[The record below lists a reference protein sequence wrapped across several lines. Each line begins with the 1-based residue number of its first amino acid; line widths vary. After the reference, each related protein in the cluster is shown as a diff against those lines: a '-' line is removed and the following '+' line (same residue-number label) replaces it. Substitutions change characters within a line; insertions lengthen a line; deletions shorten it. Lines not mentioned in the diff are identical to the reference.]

1 MWYFIRDK
9 KSRDFFRFWFA
20 QLISQFGDRV
30 YQMALVGLMTALH
43 PGSVMEMSKLFSFA
57 IIPAFIIGP
66 IAGVYIDR
74 WDRRTTL
81 FISYLIQ
88 SILILFAAFYLIRLP
103 SIWPMYAAVFMI
115 SSLGRFYIPA
125 KMSFIP
131 EIVHED
137 DLHIAN
143 SLSTITAMI
152 AGGLGVLLGS
162 WIVDHTGFVAGFCWD
177 TACYFLSAAL
187 VFSITAFHYRFPDK
201 KNIIDGTKGI
211 LQTQK
216 SIWHEIVDG
225 IKYIRSQKE
234 ISFIFWTMFI
244 LLAAVGAIYVVIIV
258 FIQQAFHSVTKDIGI
273 LAISLTLGLFLGSLS
288 YGKWGK
294 KIAVYKVIFWSLILG
309 GAMVM
314 LFAFVVQATHN
325 RYWALALSFILGLV
339 VGPVM
344 VAPNTVINKICAME
358 MSGKVFAAMEF
369 VVYLAFLLAMMISSF
384 LSEHIDRLWILVSVG
399 GVFMVVGLV
408 GLSSSLGKE
417 FTATSQKKDA

>member
-1 MWYFIRDK
+1 MWQFIFNR
-9 KSRDFFRFWFA
+9 KSRDFFQFWFA

-81 FISYLIQ
+81 FISYFIQ
-88 SILILFAAFYLIRLP
+88 SILILLVAFYLIRLP
-103 SIWPMYAAVFMI
+103 SIWPVYAGVFVI

-131 EIVHED
+131 EIVHKD

-162 WIVDHTGFVAGFCWD
+162 WIVEHTGFLTGFCWD
-177 TACYFLSAAL
+177 AGCYFLSAAL
-187 VFSITAFHYRFPDK
+187 VFSITTFHYRFPNK
-201 KNIIDGTKGI
+201 KSLIAGTKEI

-216 SIWHEIVDG
+216 SVWHEIVDG
-225 IKYIRSQKE
+225 IRYIRSQKE
-234 ISFIFWTMFI
+234 ISFIVWTMFV

-258 FIQQAFHSVTKDIGI
+258 FIQEAFHSVTKDLGF
-273 LAISLTLGLFLGSLS
+273 LAVSLTVGLFLGSLA

-294 KIAVYKVIFWSLILG
+294 KIAAYKVIFWSLILG
-309 GAMVM
+309 GAMVVI
-314 LFAFVVQATHN
+314 FACTVQAT
-325 RYWALALSFILGLV
+325 RDLFVALGLSFVLGLI

-344 VAPNTVINKICAME
+344 VAPNTVINRLCAME

-384 LSEHIDRLWILVSVG
+384 LSEYIQSLWILIAVG
-399 GVFMVVGLV
+399 GIFMVVGLV
-408 GLSSSLGKE
+408 GIFKSKSVENSLGE
-417 FTATSQKKDA
+417 AR

>member
-81 FISYLIQ
+81 FISYFIQ
-88 SILILFAAFYLIRLP
+88 SVLILLVAFYLIRLP
-103 SIWPMYAAVFMI
+103 SMWPMYAGVFVI
-115 SSLGRFYIPA
+115 SSLSRFYIPA

-131 EIVHED
+131 EIVHQD
-137 DLHIAN
+137 DLHVAN

-162 WIVDHTGFVAGFCWD
+162 WIVEHTGFFAGFCWD

-187 VFSITAFHYRFPDK
+187 VFSITAFHYRFPNK
-201 KNIIDGTKGI
+201 KTFIDGTKKM

-216 SIWHEIVDG
+216 SVWHEIIDG
-225 IKYIRSQKE
+225 IRYIRSQKE
-234 ISFIFWTMFI
+234 ISFIVWTMFI
-244 LLAAVGAIYVVIIV
+244 LLAAVGAVYVVIIV
-258 FIQQAFHSVTKDIGI
+258 FIQQAFHSVTKDLGF
-273 LAISLTLGLFLGSLS
+273 LAVSLTLGLFLGSLA

-294 KIAVYKVIFWSLILG
+294 KIASYKIIFWSLISG
-309 GAMVM
+309 GAVVI
-314 LFAFVVQATHN
+314 LFSCVVQATHD
-325 RYWALALSFILGLV
+325 RFLALLLSFILGVV

-344 VAPNTVINKICAME
+344 VAPNTVINKLCAME

-369 VVYLAFLLAMMISSF
+369 VVYLAFLLAMMTSSF
-384 LSEHIDRLWILVSVG
+384 LSEHIDRLWILVGVG
-399 GVFMVVGLV
+399 GIFMLVGVVGLIKYKAI
-408 GLSSSLGKE
+408 LE
-417 FTATSQKKDA
+417 

>member
-1 MWYFIRDK
+1 LYFIRDK

-57 IIPAFIIGP
+57 IVPAFIIGP

-81 FISYLIQ
+81 FICYFIQ
-88 SILILFAAFYLIRLP
+88 SVLILLAAFYLIHLP
-103 SIWPMYAAVFMI
+103 SIWPMYVAVFGI
-115 SSLGRFYIPA
+115 ASLSRFYIPA

-162 WIVDHTGFVAGFCWD
+162 WIVERTGFFAGFCWD

-187 VFSITAFHYRFPDK
+187 VFSITAFHYRFPNK
-201 KNIIDGTKGI
+201 KTIIAGTKEI

-216 SIWHEIVDG
+216 SVWHEIVDG
-225 IKYIRSQKE
+225 IRYIRSQKE
-234 ISFIFWTMFI
+234 IRFIFWTMFI
-244 LLAAVGAIYVVIIV
+244 LLAAVGSIYVVIIV
-258 FIQQAFHSVTKDIGI
+258 FIQQAFHSVTKDIGF
-273 LAISLTLGLFLGSLS
+273 LAVSLTLGLFLGSLG
-288 YGKWGK
+288 YGRWGK

-309 GAMVM
+309 GVMVV
-314 LFAFVVQATHN
+314 LFASIVQVTHD
-325 RYWALALSFILGLV
+325 RLLALGLSFVLGIV

-344 VAPNTVINKICAME
+344 VAPNTVINKLCAME

-369 VVYLAFLLAMMISSF
+369 VVYLAFLLAMMLSSF
-384 LSEHIDRLWILVSVG
+384 LSEHIDRLWILIAVG
-399 GVFMVVGLV
+399 VIFMLVGVVGLFKFDV
-408 GLSSSLGKE
+408 KQGPVPE
-417 FTATSQKKDA
+417 RTQV

>member
-1 MWYFIRDK
+1 MWYFILDK

-88 SILILFAAFYLIRLP
+88 SVLILLVAFYLIRLP
-103 SIWPMYAAVFMI
+103 SIWPMYAGVFVI
-115 SSLGRFYIPA
+115 SSLSRFYIPA

-137 DLHIAN
+137 DLHVAN

-152 AGGLGVLLGS
+152 AGGLGILLGS
-162 WIVDHTGFVAGFCWD
+162 WIVEHTGFFAGFCWD

-187 VFSITAFHYRFPDK
+187 VFSITAFHYRFPNK
-201 KNIIDGTKGI
+201 KTFIDSTKKM

-216 SIWHEIVDG
+216 SVWHEIIDG
-225 IKYIRSQKE
+225 IRYIRSQKE
-234 ISFIFWTMFI
+234 ISFFVWTMFI
-244 LLAAVGAIYVVIIV
+244 LLAALGAIYVVIIV
-258 FIQQAFHSVTKDIGI
+258 FIQQAFHSVTKDLGI
-273 LAISLTLGLFLGSLS
+273 LAVALTLGLFLGTLA
-288 YGKWGK
+288 YGRWGK
-294 KIAVYKVIFWSLILG
+294 KIAAYKVIFWSLISG
-309 GAMVM
+309 GAMVV
-314 LFAFVVQATHN
+314 LFACIVQATHD
-325 RYWALALSFILGLV
+325 RFWALGLSFVLGLV
-339 VGPVM
+339 VGPVL
-344 VAPNTVINKICAME
+344 VAPNTVINKLCAME
-358 MSGKVFAAMEF
+358 MSGKVFAALEF
-369 VVYLAFLLAMMISSF
+369 VTYLAFLLAMMASSF
-384 LSEHIDRLWILVSVG
+384 LSEHIDRLWILVGVG
-399 GVFMVVGLV
+399 GIFMLIGVVGLIRFKSV
-408 GLSSSLGKE
+408 E
-417 FTATSQKKDA
+417 

>member
-1 MWYFIRDK
+1 MWNFICDK

-43 PGSVMEMSKLFSFA
+43 PGSVMEMSKLFFFG
-57 IIPAFIIGP
+57 IIPAFIVGP

-81 FISYLIQ
+81 FVSYFLQ
-88 SILILFAAFYLIRLP
+88 GTLILWAAFYLINL
-103 SIWPMYAAVFMI
+103 SFIWPMYVVVFVI
-115 SSLGRFYIPA
+115 SCLGRFYIPA

-143 SLSTITAMI
+143 SLSTITGMI

-162 WIVDHTGFVAGFCWD
+162 FIVEHTGFFAGFCWD
-177 TACYFLSAAL
+177 TASYFLSAAL
-187 VFSITAFHYRFPDK
+187 VFSITALHYRVPNRK
-201 KNIIDGTKGI
+201 TIIDGTKAM
-211 LQTQK
+211 LQSQK
-216 SIWHEIVDG
+216 SVWHEITDG
-225 IKYIRSQKE
+225 VHYIRSQKE
-234 ISFIFWTMFI
+234 ISFIFWMMFI

-258 FIQQAFHSVTKDIGI
+258 FIQQAFHSVTKDLGF
-273 LAISLTLGLFLGSLS
+273 LSVSLTVGLFLGSLS

-294 KIAVYKVIFWSLILG
+294 KISAYKIIFWSLILG
-309 GAMVM
+309 GAMVV
-314 LFAFVVQATHN
+314 LFACVVQATHS
-325 RYWALALSFILGLV
+325 RWWALGLSFVLGLV
-339 VGPVM
+339 AGPVM

-369 VVYLAFLLAMMISSF
+369 VVYLAFSIAMMISSF
-384 LSEHIDRLWILVSVG
+384 LSEHIDRLWILVAVG
-399 GVFMVVGLV
+399 GIFMVVGIV
-408 GLSSSLGKE
+408 SLFKFKVIENNLAGE
-417 FTATSQKKDA
+417 A

>member
-43 PGSVMEMSKLFSFA
+43 PGSVLEMSKLFSFA

-81 FISYLIQ
+81 FISYFIQ
-88 SILILFAAFYLIRLP
+88 SILILLVAFYLIRLP
-103 SIWPMYAAVFMI
+103 FIWPMYVGVFVI

-162 WIVDHTGFVAGFCWD
+162 WIVEHTGFFAGFCWD
-177 TACYFLSAAL
+177 TGCYFLSAAL

-201 KNIIDGTKGI
+201 KTIIDSTKGI

-216 SIWHEIVDG
+216 SVWHEIADG
-225 IKYIRSQKE
+225 IRYIRSQKE

-258 FIQQAFHSVTKDIGI
+258 FIQQAFHSVTKDIGF
-273 LAISLTLGLFLGSLS
+273 LAVSLTIGLFIGSLA

-309 GAMVM
+309 GAMVV
-314 LFAFVVQATHN
+314 LFACMVQATHD
-325 RYWALALSFILGLV
+325 RLLALGLSLVLGIV

-344 VAPNTVINKICAME
+344 VAPNTVINKLCAME

-369 VVYLAFLLAMMISSF
+369 VVYLAFLLAMLLSSF

-399 GVFMVVGLV
+399 GIFMVVGLV
-408 GLSSSLGKE
+408 GLLKGEKL
-417 FTATSQKKDA
+417 

>member
-1 MWYFIRDK
+1 MWQFICDK

-57 IIPAFIIGP
+57 IVPAFIIGP

-88 SILILFAAFYLIRLP
+88 SILVLLVAFYLIHLP
-103 SIWPMYAAVFMI
+103 SIWPMYVGVFVI
-115 SSLGRFYIPA
+115 SSLSRFYIPA

-131 EIVHED
+131 EIVHKD

-162 WIVDHTGFVAGFCWD
+162 WIVEHTGFFAGFCWD

-187 VFSITAFHYRFPDK
+187 VFSIRAFHYRFPNK
-201 KNIIDGTKGI
+201 KTFIAGTKDM
-211 LQTQK
+211 LENQK
-216 SIWHEIVDG
+216 SVWHEIVDG
-225 IKYIRSQKE
+225 INYIRSQKE

-258 FIQQAFHSVTKDIGI
+258 FIQQAFHSVTKDLGF
-273 LAISLTLGLFLGSLS
+273 LVVSMTLGLFLGSLG

-294 KIAVYKVIFWSLILG
+294 SIAAYKVIFWSLILG
-309 GAMVM
+309 GAMVV
-314 LFAFVVQATHN
+314 LFACLVQGTHDHL
-325 RYWALALSFILGLV
+325 LALGLSFVLGLV
-339 VGPVM
+339 VGPVT
-344 VAPNTVINKICAME
+344 VAPNTVINKLCAME

-369 VVYLAFLLAMMISSF
+369 VVYLAFLLAMMTSSF
-384 LSEHIDRLWILVSVG
+384 LSEHIDRLWILVGVG
-399 GVFMVVGLV
+399 GIFIIVGLIGLFKFNPVQDTMV
-408 GLSSSLGKE
+408 GE
-417 FTATSQKKDA
+417 E